1 MASWGEV
8 DSGVLVACRMR
19 NLTKLVLLLV
29 LAFPSELALGQ
40 EQASPQNDQ
49 ARSPVQAV
57 ETERP
62 IALKQ
67 FGIDILHQQR
77 QIFTFPWRAAHGSH
91 WKAVAGVTLGTAALV
106 VLDPYTEPP
115 FHDRTQFDNYK
126 TGPLRGRNTTLA
138 VTVTPAVFF
147 VMGLATHNTYT
158 RNTGLLA
165 AEALVDTQVASFAIK
180 QAVGRLKPS
189 DIPPHGNLRDTWF
202 KYEGN
207 LVNGG
212 GFPSGHT
219 ASAFGV
225 ATVIAERYR
234 HRRWVP
240 FAAYGVATVLSL
252 SRLPTRAHF
261 PSDIFIGAAM
271 GYSISHFVVLRRQ

>member
-1 MASWGEV
+1 MRTLTNP
-8 DSGVLVACRMR
+8 VLM
-19 NLTKLVLLLV
+19 LVC
-29 LAFPSELALGQ
+29 AFAPGIAAAQ
-40 EQASPQNDQ
+40 E
-49 ARSPVQAV
+49 PVQPV
-57 ETERP
+57 EPP
-62 IALKQ
+62 ITLRQ
-67 FGIDILHQQR
+67 FAANTLHDQKP
-77 QIFTFPWRAAHGSH
+77 IFTLPWRAAHGKH
-91 WKAVAGVTLGTAALV
+91 WKPALGVTLGTAALV
-106 VLDPYTEPP
+106 VLDPYTEPF
-115 FHDRTQFDNYK
+115 FHDRSQFDSYK

-147 VMGLATHNTYT
+147 VMGLATHDTRA

-165 AEALVDTQVASFAIK
+165 AEALVDTQVVSFALK

-202 KYEGN
+202 KYKGN
-207 LVNGG
+207 LENGG

-234 HRRWVP
+234 HHRWVP
-240 FAAYGVATVLSL
+240 FVAYGAATALSL

-261 PSDIFIGAAM
+261 PSDIFLGAAM
-271 GYSISHFVVLRRQ
+271 GYSISHFVVLRRH